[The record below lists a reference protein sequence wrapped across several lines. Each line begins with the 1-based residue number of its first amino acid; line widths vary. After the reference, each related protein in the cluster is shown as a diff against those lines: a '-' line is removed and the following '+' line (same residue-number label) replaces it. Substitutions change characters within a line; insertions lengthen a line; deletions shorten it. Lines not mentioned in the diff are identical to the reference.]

1 MFLRNSTLLPV
12 QWRLSGMENLGD
24 DFSVVTDHGIIEPR
38 SEYGLQ
44 VHFRAARPV
53 TVKKVI
59 RLEVSFIWR
68 VYTYMTRLT
77 RKVPD

>member
-1 MFLRNSTLLPV
+1 
-12 QWRLSGMENLGD
+12 MENLGD
-24 DFSVVTDHGIIEPR
+24 DFSVVTDHGVIEPR

-59 RLEVSFIWR
+59 RLEVRITDVFRIGTSPVIFA
-68 VYTYMTRLT
+68 
-77 RKVPD
+77 